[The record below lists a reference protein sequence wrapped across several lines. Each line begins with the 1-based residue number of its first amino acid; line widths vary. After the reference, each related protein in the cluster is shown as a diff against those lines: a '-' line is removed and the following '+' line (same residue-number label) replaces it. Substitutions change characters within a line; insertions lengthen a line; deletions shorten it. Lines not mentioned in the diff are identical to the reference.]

1 MSRLIDADAL
11 HKYMFKSASERMSL
25 SVEYMG
31 GWNDAIN
38 YIASQTP
45 TVDAVPVVHGRW
57 IDETF
62 KPYGLVFHQYRC
74 NQCGDHAEYE
84 SPYCPNCGAR
94 MDEE

>member
-45 TVDAVPVVHGRW
+45 TVEAISIEYIQHW
-57 IDETF
+57 IDKKNYGRRNGKMMLAKALNELIAEWRKEHET
-62 KPYGLVFHQYRC
+62 
-74 NQCGDHAEYE
+74 D
-84 SPYCPNCGAR
+84 
-94 MDEE
+94 